1 VNTLPAEAR
10 YFGTPEE
17 PLFGWLHR
25 GATCADVGLAMVV
38 CNPFGFE
45 AVCMHRSLRQIA
57 IAAAGAGVPTLRF
70 DYAAGGHSAG
80 DDSDEGDLVPRWVA
94 SVHSA
99 IDAVKRATGATR
111 VVLLGVRLG
120 AVLATLAACERGDVH
135 GLVLVA
141 PVVRGRA
148 YLRELRML
156 GGTAMAPAVADG
168 DRRALESAGF
178 VLSPATCEAISTLDL
193 RSMPRAPVTRAV
205 IAERDDLPGLGDLAP
220 AWQRLG
226 VQAVPQHWPG
236 YAAMADDPQRAVAPR
251 PIVDGVLATLQDW
264 QREVPRVP
272 AQAADW
278 GVASMTDPLAGA
290 WTENAVQI
298 DAGEG
303 TALFGVMCR
312 PAVGRWPIEGPAV
325 LMLNAGSV
333 HAIGPNR
340 LWVCL
345 ARRWAARGVRVLRVD
360 ITGIGD
366 SDARAGALDNVVYS
380 THAMR
385 DVTAALAYLRTH
397 EGATACHVMGLCSG
411 AYHAFKAATGGLSVD
426 SALMINPLT
435 YFWVPGT
442 PLTDIKDYEV
452 ISLGSR
458 YRTLLLTGDPWR
470 RLVRGELDLRVI
482 GSVAWRTLA
491 RNVSLPLR
499 ALARRLHLPLKN
511 DLARELRRAAD
522 AGVPLRFVFAA
533 NAPGHALLAQ
543 QSGGALSVAQ
553 RRGEVSVTFVAD
565 ADHTFTGVDARDRLV
580 HVLDSLAGQA
590 CGLTLN

>member
-1 VNTLPAEAR
+1 MNTLPAEAR

-17 PLFGWLHR
+17 ALFGWLHR
-25 GATCADVGLAMVV
+25 GATGAEVGLAMVV
-38 CNPFGFE
+38 CSPFGFE

-57 IAAAGAGVPTLRF
+57 IAAAAAGVPTLRF
-70 DYAAGGHSAG
+70 DYAACGHSAG
-80 DDSDEGDLVPRWVA
+80 DGGDGGDLLPRWVA
-94 SVHSA
+94 SVHKA
-99 IDAVKRATGATR
+99 IDAVKRATGAAR

-120 AVLATLAACERGDVH
+120 AVLASLAACEREDVH

-156 GGTAMAPAVADG
+156 GGAALAPAAAEG

-178 VLSPATCEAISTLDL
+178 VLSPATCDAISALDL
-193 RSMPRAPVTRAV
+193 RSLPRAPAARAV
-205 IAERDDLPGLGDLAP
+205 IAERDDLPDLGDLAP
-220 AWQRLG
+220 AWRRLG
-226 VQAVPQHWPG
+226 VQAVTQRWPG
-236 YAAMADDPQRAVAPR
+236 YAAMADDPQRAVVPGA
-251 PIVDGVLATLQDW
+251 IVDGVLATLRDW
-264 QREVPRVP
+264 QREVPRAP
-272 AQAADW
+272 AQVADW
-278 GVASMTDPLAGA
+278 GAASLADPHEGA
-290 WTENAVQI
+290 WTESAVQI

-303 TALFGVMCR
+303 AVMFGVMCR
-312 PAVGRWPIEGPAV
+312 PATERWLSAGPAV

-333 HAIGPNR
+333 PAIGPNR
-340 LWVCL
+340 LWVRL
-345 ARRWAARGVRVLRVD
+345 ARRWAARGLRVLRVD

-366 SDARAGALDNVVYS
+366 SDARAGAPDNVVYS
-380 THAMR
+380 PHAMR
-385 DVTAALAYLRTH
+385 DVAAALAHLRTR

-411 AYHAFKAATGGLSVD
+411 AYHAFKAATGGLAVD

-482 GSVAWRTLA
+482 GSVVWRALA
-491 RNVSLPLR
+491 RSVSLPLR
-499 ALARRLHLPLKN
+499 ALARGLHLPLKD
-511 DLARELRRAAD
+511 DLARELKRAAD
-522 AGVPLRFVFAA
+522 AGIALRFVFAA
-533 NAPGHALLAQ
+533 NAPGHALLVQ
-543 QSGGALSVAQ
+543 QSGGALSAAL

-565 ADHTFTGVDARDRLV
+565 ADHTFTGADARDRLV
-580 HVLDSLAGQA
+580 TVLDGLAGRA
-590 CGLTLN
+590 CGLALA

>member
-1 VNTLPAEAR
+1 MNTPPAEAR

-25 GATCADVGLAMVV
+25 GPTGAEVGLAMVV
-38 CNPFGFE
+38 CKPFGFE
-45 AVCMHRSLRQIA
+45 AVCMHRSLRQMA

-70 DYAAGGHSAG
+70 DYAACGHSAG
-80 DDSDEGDLVPRWVA
+80 DDGDEGDLVPRWVA

-99 IDAVKRATGATR
+99 IDAVKRATGAAR
-111 VVLLGVRLG
+111 VVLLSVRLG
-120 AVLATLAACERGDVH
+120 AVLATLAACERDDVH

-141 PVVRGRA
+141 PVVRGRV

-156 GGTAMAPAVADG
+156 GGAATASAAADG
-168 DRRALESAGF
+168 GRRALESAGF
-178 VLSPATCEAISTLDL
+178 VLSPATCDAISALDL
-193 RSMPRAPVTRAV
+193 RALSRAPAARAV
-205 IAERDDLPGLGDLAP
+205 IAERDDLPDPGDLAP

-226 VQAVPQHWPG
+226 VRAVSQRWPG
-236 YAAMADDPQRAVAPR
+236 YAAMADDPQRAVVPR
-251 PIVDGVLATLQDW
+251 LIVDGVLATLQDW
-264 QREVPRVP
+264 QREVPWMR

-278 GVASMTDPLAGA
+278 GFVTLDDPKTGA
-290 WTENAVQI
+290 WTESAVQI

-303 TALFGVMCR
+303 AALFGVMCR
-312 PAVGRWPIEGPAV
+312 PAAGQWPSDGPSI
-325 LMLNAGSV
+325 LMFNAGAV

-340 LWVCL
+340 LWVRL

-366 SDARAGALDNVVYS
+366 SDARVGALDNVVYS
-380 THAMR
+380 PHAMR
-385 DVTAALAYLRTH
+385 DVVAALAYLRTR

-411 AYHAFKAATGGLSVD
+411 AYHAFKAATGRLGID

-458 YRTLLLTGDPWR
+458 YRTLFLTGDPWR

-491 RNVSLPLR
+491 RNLSLPLR
-499 ALARRLHLPLKN
+499 ALARKLHLPLKN

-522 AGVPLRFVFAA
+522 DGVPLRFVFAA
-533 NAPGHALLAQ
+533 NAPGYALLAQ
-543 QSGGALSVAQ
+543 QSGGAFSIAQ

-580 HVLDSLAGQA
+580 HVLDGLAGQA
-590 CGLTLN
+590 CGLALN

>member
-1 VNTLPAEAR
+1 MNALPAGAR
-10 YFGTPEE
+10 YFGPPEE

-25 GATCADVGLAMVV
+25 GATSAEVGLAMVI
-38 CNPFGFE
+38 CKPFGFE
-45 AVCMHRSLRQIA
+45 AVCMHSSLRQMA
-57 IAAAGAGVPTLRF
+57 IAAAGEGIPTLRF
-70 DYAAGGHSAG
+70 DYAASGHSAG
-80 DDSDEGDLVPRWVA
+80 EDGDVGDLLPRWVA

-120 AVLATLAACERGDVH
+120 AVLATLAACERDDVH

-141 PVVRGRA
+141 PVVRGRT

-156 GGTAMAPAVADG
+156 GGAASAPAAADG

-193 RSMPRAPVTRAV
+193 RSLPRAPVTRVV
-205 IAERDDLPGLGDLAP
+205 IAERDDLQDSGDLAP

-226 VQAVPQHWPG
+226 VQAVPQRWPG
-236 YAAMADDPQRAVAPR
+236 YAAMADDPQRAVVPG
-251 PIVDGVLATLQDW
+251 PIVDGLLTTLREW
-264 QREVPRVP
+264 QRDVPRVP
-272 AQAADW
+272 AHTADW
-278 GVASMTDPLAGA
+278 GDASMTDPQAGA
-290 WTENAVQI
+290 WTESAVKI

-303 TALFGVMCR
+303 ADLFGVMCR
-312 PAVGRWPIEGPAV
+312 PASGRWPVEGPAM

-340 LWVCL
+340 LWVRL
-345 ARRWAARGVRVLRVD
+345 ARRWAARGLRVLRVD

-366 SDARAGALDNVVYS
+366 SDPRAGAPDNVVYS
-380 THAMR
+380 PHALR
-385 DVTAALAYLRTH
+385 DVAAALTYLRTR

-411 AYHAFKAATGGLSVD
+411 AYHAFKAATGGLGVD

-458 YRTLLLTGDPWR
+458 YRALLLTGDPWR

-482 GSVAWRTLA
+482 GAVAWRALG
-491 RNVSLPLR
+491 RSVSLPLR
-499 ALARRLHLPLKN
+499 AIARGLNLPLRD

-543 QSGGALSVAQ
+543 QSGGALSAAE

-565 ADHTFTGVDARDRLV
+565 ADHTFTGANARDRLV
-580 HVLDSLAGQA
+580 HVLDGLVGQA
-590 CGLTLN
+590 CGLTLS